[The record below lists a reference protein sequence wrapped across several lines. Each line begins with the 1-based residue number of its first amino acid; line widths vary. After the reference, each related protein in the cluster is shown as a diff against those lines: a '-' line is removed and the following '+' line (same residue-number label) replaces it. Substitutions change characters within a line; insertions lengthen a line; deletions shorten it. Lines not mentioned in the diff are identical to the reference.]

1 MLRSRESEILE
12 SQNCESEILERS
24 ESELESDILPPTP
37 QPWAFRFSN
46 PFYFVCMKV
55 RHRFCFELR
64 VIDLWKRWHIGLLNA
79 DARYPVSQN
88 YSELRELLF
97 VINTEMTVHQTH

>member
-1 MLRSRESEILE
+1 
-12 SQNCESEILERS
+12 
-24 ESELESDILPPTP
+24 
-37 QPWAFRFSN
+37 
-46 PFYFVCMKV
+46 MKV

-97 VINTEMTVHQTH
+97 VINTEM